1 MSTTTVVAYT
11 GNSAGNI
18 RASGSLAASGTSS
31 ANLDY
36 SAVFEAQIDV
46 ECTPGG
52 TVAGTNGLKI
62 EIFRRY
68 GSTPTT
74 AATAMLTYTL
84 PSVAST
90 AASLP
95 PIYLGPGYYTI
106 KWTNLDTANAL
117 TDVTITGDTV
127 TSLST
132 S

>member
-1 MSTTTVVAYT
+1 MSTTTTVTYT
-11 GNSAGNI
+11 AGAAGNI
-18 RASGSLAASGTSS
+18 RTSGSLAASGTSS
-31 ANLDY
+31 ATVDY
-36 SAVFEAQIDV
+36 SAVLEAQIDV

-52 TVAGTNGLKI
+52 SVAATNGLKI

-95 PIYLGPGYYTI
+95 PIYLGPGKYTI
-106 KWTNLDTANAL
+106 KWTNLDATNAL
-117 TDVTITGDTV
+117 SDVTITGDTV
-127 TSLST
+127 TNLST